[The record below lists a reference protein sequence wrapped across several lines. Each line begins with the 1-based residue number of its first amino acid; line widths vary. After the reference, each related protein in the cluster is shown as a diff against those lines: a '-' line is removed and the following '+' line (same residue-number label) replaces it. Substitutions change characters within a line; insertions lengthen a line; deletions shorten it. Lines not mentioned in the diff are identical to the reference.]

1 MFTDDTDLFYSSGDI
16 KNLFSIV
23 NNELKSINEWLISNK
38 LSLNVEKK

>member
-16 KNLFSIV
+16 KKLFSIV

-38 LSLNVEKK
+38 LSLNVEKN

>member
-38 LSLNVEKK
+38 LSLNVEKN